1 MARRGERVAQPVL
14 QRLFGL
20 LQLGEREG
28 SGGPAIRQAWAQQ
41 HWSAPNLWEEV
52 ALSET
57 HLKLRQVSLL
67 PQESVDAV
75 RAWLGAAF
83 DGLDELGRLALVT
96 AHAERG
102 FNHARLRDLTSA
114 HPRDITLKLQELVR
128 KGFLVPSGNARATTY
143 RLAPG
148 SEEISDGVGQSSG
161 SSAEPPA
168 ESSFSSE
175 ESALGS
181 EQSSAG
187 SEPTSE
193 QSSAG
198 SEQRSDPRG
207 WVTKDKQLEA
217 VLAFCADDWR
227 TLPEIAVALG
237 RTENTVRTKYLRPLL
252 EQDSLERRHPESPRH
267 PHQAYRTAKKQT

>member
-1 MARRGERVAQPVL
+1 VL

-67 PQESVDAV
+67 PQESVDSV

-114 HPRDITLKLQELVR
+114 HPRDVTLKLQELVR
-128 KGFLVPSGNARATTY
+128 KGLLVPSGNTRATTY
-143 RLAPG
+143 QLAAGSERRSDSSAQFPDVPG
-148 SEEISDGVGQSSG
+148 SEQSFPG
-161 SSAEPPA
+161 SEQ
-168 ESSFSSE
+168 SFP
-175 ESALGS
+175 GS
-181 EQSSAG
+181 EQSSEQSSSG
-187 SEPTSE
+187 SE
-193 QSSAG
+193 QSLSG
-198 SEQRSDPRG
+198 SEENSDPRG
-207 WVTKDKQLEA
+207 WVAKDKQLEA

-227 TLPEIAVALG
+227 TLPDIAVALG
-237 RTENTVRTKYLRPLL
+237 RTESTVRTKYLRPLL
-252 EQDSLERRHPESPRH
+252 QQDALERRHPESPRH
-267 PHQAYRTAKKQT
+267 PHQAYRTAKRQT